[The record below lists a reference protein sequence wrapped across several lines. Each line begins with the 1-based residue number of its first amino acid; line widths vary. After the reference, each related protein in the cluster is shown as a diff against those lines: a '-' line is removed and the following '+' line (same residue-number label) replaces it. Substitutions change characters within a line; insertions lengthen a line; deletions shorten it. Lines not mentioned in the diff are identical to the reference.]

1 MIKRPKTAY
10 VAVREVGVG
19 RIPRQP
25 GQVRKEAALT
35 RSLRVSVQPPA
46 YHVLRAIF
54 RFTILA
60 LLQVLKLVLANMSS
74 QSIIKLRNIGPKS
87 ARMLEEIGIST
98 VEDLQ
103 KFGSVNAYIKLKF
116 FFPDQ
121 ISLNFLWAMAAGL
134 QNRDWRD
141 LSDNEKQDL
150 KSKIG

>member
-1 MIKRPKTAY
+1 
-10 VAVREVGVG
+10 
-19 RIPRQP
+19 
-25 GQVRKEAALT
+25 
-35 RSLRVSVQPPA
+35 
-46 YHVLRAIF
+46 
-54 RFTILA
+54 
-60 LLQVLKLVLANMSS
+60 
-74 QSIIKLRNIGPKS
+74 
-87 ARMLEEIGIST
+87 MLEEIGIST